1 MSRER
6 RDAGTVTVEL
16 LVRQTI
22 RAIDVK
28 IAGTLGASGA
38 IAALAWASGFES
50 GRWVVPGVAA
60 VVVAGLIAW
69 RVRVRRS
76 AVLGVLRNEPQRI
89 SSIVFERRMERP
101 TLVIRA
107 EGREKLRLRVPPGRV
122 ASVSGMLRLR
132 CRNAVIVTSPG
143 A

>member
-16 LVRQTI
+16 LVRQTV
-22 RAIDVK
+22 RAIDLR
-28 IAGTLGASGA
+28 IAGTVLGSGA
-38 IAALAWASGFES
+38 ITAFAWVTGL
-50 GRWVVPGVAA
+50 GVTRWLMPGVAILA
-60 VVVAGLIAW
+60 IVVLIAC
-69 RVRVRRS
+69 RVGVRRS
-76 AVLGVLRNEPQRI
+76 AVLRVLRNEPQRI
-89 SSIVFERRMERP
+89 SSIVFERRMEQP
-101 TLVIRA
+101 MLLIRA
-107 EGREKLRLRVPPGRV
+107 EGPEGLRLRVPPGRV

>member
-16 LVRQTI
+16 LVRQTV
-22 RAIDVK
+22 RAIDWK
-28 IAGTLGASGA
+28 IGGTVMGGAAITAFASVSGLGVAM
-38 IAALAWASGFES
+38 
-50 GRWVVPGVAA
+50 WVVPGVAMLTIA
-60 VVVAGLIAW
+60 TLIAW

-76 AVLGVLRNEPQRI
+76 AVLSVLRHEPQRI
-89 SSIVFERRMERP
+89 SSIVFERRMEQP
-101 TLVIRA
+101 TLLIRA
-107 EGREKLRLRVPPGRV
+107 DGPEGLRLRVPPGRV

>member
-16 LVRQTI
+16 LVRQTV
-22 RAIDVK
+22 RAIDLKIGATVLGGAV
-28 IAGTLGASGA
+28 IAGFARVSGSGGAMWMVAGA
-38 IAALAWASGFES
+38 AG
-50 GRWVVPGVAA
+50 VVI
-60 VVVAGLIAW
+60 AGLIAW

-76 AVLGVLRNEPQRI
+76 AVLRVLRNEPQRI
-89 SSIVFERRMERP
+89 SSIVFERRMETP
-101 TLVIRA
+101 TLLIRA
-107 EGREKLRLRVPPGRV
+107 EGPEGLRLRVPAGRV

>member
-1 MSRER
+1 MSEKR

-16 LVRQTI
+16 LVRQTV

-28 IAGTLGASGA
+28 IGATVGGAGGITAFGWVSGVE
-38 IAALAWASGFES
+38 LAWWA
-50 GRWVVPGVAA
+50 VPGVASA
-60 VVVAGLIAW
+60 VIAMLVAW
-69 RVRVRRS
+69 RVRVRSS
-76 AVLGVLRNEPQRI
+76 AVLRVLRNEPQRI
-89 SSIVFERRMERP
+89 SSIVFERRMEQP
-101 TLVIRA
+101 TLLIRA
-107 EGREKLRLRVPPGRV
+107 EGREGLRLRVPPGRV